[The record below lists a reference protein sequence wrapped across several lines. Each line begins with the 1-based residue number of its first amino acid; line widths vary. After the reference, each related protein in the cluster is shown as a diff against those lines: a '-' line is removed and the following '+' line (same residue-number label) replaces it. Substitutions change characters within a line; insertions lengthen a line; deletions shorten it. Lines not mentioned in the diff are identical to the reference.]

1 MGQYGNQPDFITKIV
16 KAPVEPVSAGSL
28 TAADSLGGAVLY
40 IGTSAAG
47 DTLQVIPAGVV
58 GPSTVTSLTSLGY
71 AGSNGTGYQN
81 DTARTTAVV
90 SGNGDGNLSVDIT
103 QVNGVITTIVVNA
116 PGAGYVTGD
125 LIRILGGDENAIF
138 RVVAPR
144 VKLPG
149 TAQAVTF
156 TNLPQGEWFP
166 VVVDYVLSDSTTV
179 SDIIAGK

>member
-16 KAPVEPVSAGSL
+16 KAPVTPVAAASL

-47 DTLQVIPAGVV
+47 NTLQVIPAGVV

-71 AGSNGTGYQN
+71 TGSNGTGYGN
-81 DTARTTAVV
+81 DTARTTAVI

-116 PGAGYVTGD
+116 PGAGYLNGD
-125 LIRILGGDENAIF
+125 LVRILGGDENAIF
-138 RVVAPR
+138 RVVASPG
-144 VKLPG
+144 LPG
-149 TAQAVTF
+149 AAQAVTF
-156 TNLPQGEWFP
+156 TNPPQGEWFP
-166 VVVDYVLSDSTTV
+166 VVVDYVLSDSTDV
-179 SDIIAGK
+179 SNIIAGK